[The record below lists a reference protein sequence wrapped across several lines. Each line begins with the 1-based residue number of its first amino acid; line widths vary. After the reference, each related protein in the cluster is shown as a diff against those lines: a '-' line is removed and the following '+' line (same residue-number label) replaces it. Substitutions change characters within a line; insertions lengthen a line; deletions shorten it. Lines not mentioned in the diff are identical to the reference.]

1 MEHMFLKIK
10 KLLCF
15 SIKDKIMNKLQKDK
29 KQETE
34 TFKLSE
40 YKIDQQDKDFTN
52 FFNIYMNID
61 MKLEFASDLVFKLL
75 KDVNSHEVEDLI
87 HHFIELKTLTE
98 CYYDIFMKQ
107 HNELTNLS
115 KGDDHIPSNI
125 SKKYPILN

>member
-15 SIKDKIMNKLQKDK
+15 SIKDKIMNKLQEDK

-61 MKLEFASDLVFKLL
+61 MKLEFASD
-75 KDVNSHEVEDLI
+75 
-87 HHFIELKTLTE
+87 
-98 CYYDIFMKQ
+98 
-107 HNELTNLS
+107 
-115 KGDDHIPSNI
+115 
-125 SKKYPILN
+125 